1 MRKRKRQETER
12 ERERGGKRESA
23 RKGRVNATE
32 PSGLLTHSHA
42 ATTNC
47 TQTSAGGCGWLRS
60 LSFRVSA
67 FPFLSGESEA
77 SKLAFLSTGKCM
89 SVCVYVRVCVCPCV
103 CVCVCVCVRLH
114 THTHT
119 LQQVSLSFQA
129 ILFFIHF
136 FFFGWRCL
144 LILSFFITFI
154 SIFYIHVREFRYSL
168 SLFLFPCR
176 F

>member
-1 MRKRKRQETER
+1 M
-12 ERERGGKRESA
+12 
-23 RKGRVNATE
+23 NATE

-103 CVCVCVCVRLH
+103 CVCVRLH

-119 LQQVSLSFQA
+119 HTAASFSFISSHSLLYSFLLFRLALFINIIIFYNIYINFLYSCSRISLFSFSLSF
-129 ILFFIHF
+129 
-136 FFFGWRCL
+136 
-144 LILSFFITFI
+144 
-154 SIFYIHVREFRYSL
+154 SL
-168 SLFLFPCR
+168 SLLKQMNLFFCR
-176 F
+176 LAV

>member
-103 CVCVCVCVRLH
+103 CVCVCVRLH